1 MRRLSSSWTYWIG
14 GAALIVAAWIG
25 AYALWLA
32 VRDPVDFEADSR
44 AKLARFIT
52 EQDRAQVA
60 LAAVQSRLARLQGE
74 LATET
79 ERRRTAERALAS
91 LQAGDHWWSKAWD
104 RLFGDSAEVRTK
116 EERLARLEKAKID
129 ATARI
134 AELKDSITRA
144 TWERDGVE
152 IDLARV
158 NRSLAAV
165 ERDRSKTRHYLAL
178 AWRRLRWYVALA
190 LAAWFLAP
198 VLWRRRYRLG

>member
-79 ERRRTAERALAS
+79 ERRRTRHL
-91 LQAGDHWWSKAWD
+91 
-104 RLFGDSAEVRTK
+104 
-116 EERLARLEKAKID
+116 
-129 ATARI
+129 
-134 AELKDSITRA
+134 
-144 TWERDGVE
+144 
-152 IDLARV
+152 
-158 NRSLAAV
+158 NR
-165 ERDRSKTRHYLAL
+165 
-178 AWRRLRWYVALA
+178 
-190 LAAWFLAP
+190 
-198 VLWRRRYRLG
+198 G